1 MHARDKKQEEPA
13 AANVGESVEVW
24 LASLLRAG
32 TLLAALVLLIAGAL
46 YLAQHGQDAP
56 GYATFHG
63 EPAELKSI
71 DGIMH
76 ATRAGNR
83 EAYVMVGLLLLIAT
97 PIARVIGCVLAF
109 FVERDLTYVV
119 VSLVVLAGLLFG
131 IVVS

>member
-1 MHARDKKQEEPA
+1 MPARDKQQEEPA
-13 AANVGESVEVW
+13 AANVGEKVEVW

-46 YLAQHGQDAP
+46 YLARHGQDAP
-56 GYATFHG
+56 GYAAFHG

-71 DGIMH
+71 DGILRE
-76 ATRAGNR
+76 ARSGNR
-83 EAYVMVGLLLLIAT
+83 EALVMVGLLLLIGT

-109 FVERDLTYVV
+109 VVDRDLTYVV

-131 IVVS
+131 IVAS